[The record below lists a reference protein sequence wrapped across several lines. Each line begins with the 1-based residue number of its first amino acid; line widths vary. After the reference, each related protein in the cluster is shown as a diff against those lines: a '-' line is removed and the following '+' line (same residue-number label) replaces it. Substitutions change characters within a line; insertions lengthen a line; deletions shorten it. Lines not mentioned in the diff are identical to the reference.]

1 MGDFPRGGI
10 IARAARTI
18 RAVAALKIPLH
29 AANAGFF
36 IVLSVFPALL
46 LMLSL
51 LRYTHLE
58 VGDLLELLSSI
69 LPEAL
74 WDTAEE
80 LIISTYQ
87 NASASV
93 VGVSAVTALWS
104 ASRGI
109 HGLLGGLN
117 AVYGVTESRGYF
129 YARAISLLYTFAF
142 LIVMLLTLGLHVFGS
157 SLIGLLTMI
166 DNPVL
171 IFLVDIIDLRF
182 FLLLFL
188 GWNTGISSIDQ
199 ISKTVQ
205 FGYVSY
211 CIPAT
216 VAAPV
221 FCSQAK
227 LHIVIR
233 GNLFRCHR
241 NSIVPMNRRIS
252 MFGYS
257 QRHHSQY
264 QTQAEYQT
272 EYFAGNLKL
281 RFHVIPPIFL
291 YVTFSSRYVSIAS
304 IVCLAMVSK
313 LNPETNSTASC
324 IFSSGTS

>member
-1 MGDFPRGGI
+1 MGDYPRGGI

-18 RAVAALKIPLH
+18 RSVAALKIPLH

-51 LRYTHLE
+51 LRYTRLE

-80 LIISTYQ
+80 LIISIYQ
-87 NASASV
+87 STSASV

-117 AVYGVTESRGYF
+117 AVYGVTETRGYF

-142 LIVMLLTLGLHVFGS
+142 LVVMLLTLGLHVFGS
-157 SLIGLLTMI
+157 GLIGFLTMI

-171 IFLVDIIDLRF
+171 IFLVDLIDLRF
-182 FLLLFL
+182 FLLLILQTLVFTL
-188 GWNTGISSIDQ
+188 MFMALPDKPNRFGESLPGGLLASTGW
-199 ISKTVQ
+199 
-205 FGYVSY
+205 
-211 CIPAT
+211 
-216 VAAPV
+216 
-221 FCSQAK
+221 
-227 LHIVIR
+227 L
-233 GNLFRCHR
+233 
-241 NSIVPMNRRIS
+241 
-252 MFGYS
+252 
-257 QRHHSQY
+257 
-264 QTQAEYQT
+264 
-272 EYFAGNLKL
+272 
-281 RFHVIPPIFL
+281 
-291 YVTFSSRYVSIAS
+291 
-304 IVCLAMVSK
+304 
-313 LNPETNSTASC
+313 
-324 IFSSGTS
+324 IFSDLYSIYVENFSAYANVYGSVYAVALSMLWLYCCLSILFYGGVLNQYIAAEKD

>member
-1 MGDFPRGGI
+1 MGEYPRGGI

-58 VGDLLELLSSI
+58 VSDLLEMLGSI

-74 WDTAEE
+74 GDAAEE

-87 NASASV
+87 NTSASV

-117 AVYGVTESRGYF
+117 AVYGVTETRGYF

-171 IFLVDIIDLRF
+171 IFLVDLIDLRF
-182 FLLLFL
+182 FLLLILQTLVFTL
-188 GWNTGISSIDQ
+188 MFMALPDKPNRFGESLPGGLLASTGW
-199 ISKTVQ
+199 
-205 FGYVSY
+205 
-211 CIPAT
+211 
-216 VAAPV
+216 
-221 FCSQAK
+221 
-227 LHIVIR
+227 L
-233 GNLFRCHR
+233 
-241 NSIVPMNRRIS
+241 
-252 MFGYS
+252 
-257 QRHHSQY
+257 
-264 QTQAEYQT
+264 
-272 EYFAGNLKL
+272 
-281 RFHVIPPIFL
+281 
-291 YVTFSSRYVSIAS
+291 
-304 IVCLAMVSK
+304 
-313 LNPETNSTASC
+313 
-324 IFSSGTS
+324 IFSDLYSIYVENFSAYSNVYGSVYAVALSMLWLYCCLSILFYGGVLNQYLTAEIK

>member
-1 MGDFPRGGI
+1 MGDLPRGGI

-18 RAVAALKIPLH
+18 RSVAALKIPLH

-51 LRYTHLE
+51 LRYTRLE
-58 VGDLLELLSSI
+58 VGDLLELLGSI

-74 WDTAEE
+74 WDTAQE

-87 NASASV
+87 SASASV

-109 HGLLGGLN
+109 HGLLQGLN

-142 LIVMLLTLGLHVFGS
+142 LVVMLLTLGLHVFGS
-157 SLIGLLTMI
+157 SLIGFLTMI

-182 FLLLFL
+182 FLLLILQTLVFTL
-188 GWNTGISSIDQ
+188 MFMALPDKPNRFWDSIPGGLLASTGW
-199 ISKTVQ
+199 
-205 FGYVSY
+205 
-211 CIPAT
+211 
-216 VAAPV
+216 
-221 FCSQAK
+221 
-227 LHIVIR
+227 L
-233 GNLFRCHR
+233 
-241 NSIVPMNRRIS
+241 
-252 MFGYS
+252 
-257 QRHHSQY
+257 
-264 QTQAEYQT
+264 
-272 EYFAGNLKL
+272 
-281 RFHVIPPIFL
+281 
-291 YVTFSSRYVSIAS
+291 
-304 IVCLAMVSK
+304 
-313 LNPETNSTASC
+313 
-324 IFSSGTS
+324 IFSDLYSIYVENFSGYANVYGSVYAVALSMLWLYCCLSILFYGGVLNQYLAAQKS

>member
-1 MGDFPRGGI
+1 MGDLPRGGI

-18 RAVAALKIPLH
+18 RFVAALKITLH

-51 LRYTHLE
+51 LRYTRLE
-58 VGDLLELLSSI
+58 VGDLLELLGSI

-74 WDTAEE
+74 WDTAQE

-87 NASASV
+87 SASASV

-109 HGLLGGLN
+109 HGLLQGLN

-142 LIVMLLTLGLHVFGS
+142 LVVMLLTLGLHVFGS
-157 SLIGLLTMI
+157 SLIGFLTMI

-182 FLLLFL
+182 FLLLILQTLVFTL
-188 GWNTGISSIDQ
+188 MFMALPDKPNRFWDSIPGGLLASTGWLIFSDLYSIYVENF
-199 ISKTVQ
+199 S
-205 FGYVSY
+205 GYANVYGSVYAVALSMLWLY
-211 CIPAT
+211 CCLSILFYGG
-216 VAAPV
+216 VLNQYLAAPK
-221 FCSQAK
+221 S
-227 LHIVIR
+227 
-233 GNLFRCHR
+233 
-241 NSIVPMNRRIS
+241 
-252 MFGYS
+252 
-257 QRHHSQY
+257 
-264 QTQAEYQT
+264 
-272 EYFAGNLKL
+272 
-281 RFHVIPPIFL
+281 
-291 YVTFSSRYVSIAS
+291 
-304 IVCLAMVSK
+304 
-313 LNPETNSTASC
+313 
-324 IFSSGTS
+324 

>member
-51 LRYTHLE
+51 LRYTRLE
-58 VGDLLELLSSI
+58 VGDLLELLGSI

-157 SLIGLLTMI
+157 SLIGFLTMI

-182 FLLLFL
+182 FLLLILQTLVFTL
-188 GWNTGISSIDQ
+188 MFMALPDKPNRFWESLPGGLLASTGW
-199 ISKTVQ
+199 
-205 FGYVSY
+205 
-211 CIPAT
+211 
-216 VAAPV
+216 
-221 FCSQAK
+221 
-227 LHIVIR
+227 L
-233 GNLFRCHR
+233 
-241 NSIVPMNRRIS
+241 
-252 MFGYS
+252 
-257 QRHHSQY
+257 
-264 QTQAEYQT
+264 
-272 EYFAGNLKL
+272 
-281 RFHVIPPIFL
+281 
-291 YVTFSSRYVSIAS
+291 
-304 IVCLAMVSK
+304 
-313 LNPETNSTASC
+313 
-324 IFSSGTS
+324 IFSDLYSIYVENFSGYANVYGSVYAVALSMLWLYCCLSILFYGGVLNQYLAAEKG

>member
-1 MGDFPRGGI
+1 MWDHPRGGI
-10 IARAARTI
+10 IARAARTK

-51 LRYTHLE
+51 LRYAHLE
-58 VGDLLELLSSI
+58 VEDLLELLSSI

-87 NASASV
+87 STSASV

-129 YARAISLLYTFAF
+129 YARVISLLYTFAF
-142 LIVMLLTLGLHVFGS
+142 LVVMLLSLGLHVFGS
-157 SLIGLLTMI
+157 SLIGFLTMI

-171 IFLVDIIDLRF
+171 IFLVDLIDLRF
-182 FLLLFL
+182 FLLLILQTLVFTL
-188 GWNTGISSIDQ
+188 MFMALPDRPNRFWESLPGGLLASTGW
-199 ISKTVQ
+199 
-205 FGYVSY
+205 
-211 CIPAT
+211 
-216 VAAPV
+216 
-221 FCSQAK
+221 
-227 LHIVIR
+227 L
-233 GNLFRCHR
+233 
-241 NSIVPMNRRIS
+241 
-252 MFGYS
+252 
-257 QRHHSQY
+257 
-264 QTQAEYQT
+264 
-272 EYFAGNLKL
+272 
-281 RFHVIPPIFL
+281 
-291 YVTFSSRYVSIAS
+291 
-304 IVCLAMVSK
+304 
-313 LNPETNSTASC
+313 
-324 IFSSGTS
+324 IFSDLYSIYVENFSGYANVYGSVYAVALSMLWLYCCLSILFYGGVLNRYLAAEKT

>member
-1 MGDFPRGGI
+1 MGDYPRGGI

-18 RAVAALKIPLH
+18 RSVAALKIPLH

-87 NASASV
+87 STSASV

-117 AVYGVTESRGYF
+117 AVYGVTETRGYF

-142 LIVMLLTLGLHVFGS
+142 LVVMLLTLGLHVFGS
-157 SLIGLLTMI
+157 GLIGFLTMI

-171 IFLVDIIDLRF
+171 IFLVDLIDLRF
-182 FLLLFL
+182 FLLLILQTLVFTL
-188 GWNTGISSIDQ
+188 MFMALPDKPNRFGESLPGGLLASTGW
-199 ISKTVQ
+199 
-205 FGYVSY
+205 
-211 CIPAT
+211 
-216 VAAPV
+216 
-221 FCSQAK
+221 
-227 LHIVIR
+227 L
-233 GNLFRCHR
+233 
-241 NSIVPMNRRIS
+241 
-252 MFGYS
+252 
-257 QRHHSQY
+257 
-264 QTQAEYQT
+264 
-272 EYFAGNLKL
+272 
-281 RFHVIPPIFL
+281 
-291 YVTFSSRYVSIAS
+291 
-304 IVCLAMVSK
+304 
-313 LNPETNSTASC
+313 
-324 IFSSGTS
+324 IFSDLYSIYVENFSAYANVYGSVYAVALSMLWLYCCLSILFYGGVLNQYIAAEKD

>member
-74 WDTAEE
+74 WNTAEE

-182 FLLLFL
+182 FLLLILQTLVFTL
-188 GWNTGISSIDQ
+188 MFMALPDKPNRFWESLPGGLLASTGW
-199 ISKTVQ
+199 
-205 FGYVSY
+205 
-211 CIPAT
+211 
-216 VAAPV
+216 
-221 FCSQAK
+221 
-227 LHIVIR
+227 L
-233 GNLFRCHR
+233 
-241 NSIVPMNRRIS
+241 
-252 MFGYS
+252 
-257 QRHHSQY
+257 
-264 QTQAEYQT
+264 
-272 EYFAGNLKL
+272 
-281 RFHVIPPIFL
+281 
-291 YVTFSSRYVSIAS
+291 
-304 IVCLAMVSK
+304 
-313 LNPETNSTASC
+313 
-324 IFSSGTS
+324 IFSDIYSIYVENFSGYANVYGSVYAVALSMLWLYCCLSILFYGGVLNQYLAAEKS

>member
-87 NASASV
+87 STSASV

-117 AVYGVTESRGYF
+117 AVYGVAESRGYF

-182 FLLLFL
+182 FLLLILQTLVFTL
-188 GWNTGISSIDQ
+188 MFMALPDKPNRFWQSLPGGLLASTGW
-199 ISKTVQ
+199 
-205 FGYVSY
+205 
-211 CIPAT
+211 
-216 VAAPV
+216 
-221 FCSQAK
+221 
-227 LHIVIR
+227 L
-233 GNLFRCHR
+233 
-241 NSIVPMNRRIS
+241 
-252 MFGYS
+252 
-257 QRHHSQY
+257 
-264 QTQAEYQT
+264 
-272 EYFAGNLKL
+272 
-281 RFHVIPPIFL
+281 
-291 YVTFSSRYVSIAS
+291 
-304 IVCLAMVSK
+304 
-313 LNPETNSTASC
+313 
-324 IFSSGTS
+324 IFSDLYSIYVENFSGYANVYGSVYAVALSMLWLYCCLSILFYGGVLNQYLAAEKS

>member
-1 MGDFPRGGI
+1 MGDYPRGGI

-18 RAVAALKIPLH
+18 RSVAALKIPLH

-51 LRYTHLE
+51 LRYTRLE
-58 VGDLLELLSSI
+58 VGDLLELLGSI

-74 WDTAEE
+74 WDTAQE

-87 NASASV
+87 SASASV

-109 HGLLGGLN
+109 HGLLQGLN

-142 LIVMLLTLGLHVFGS
+142 LVVMLLTLGLHVFGS
-157 SLIGLLTMI
+157 SLIGFLTMI

-182 FLLLFL
+182 FLLLILQTLVFTL
-188 GWNTGISSIDQ
+188 MFMALPDKPNRFWDSIPGGLLASTGWLIFSDLYSTILYSYEQGINTG
-199 ISKTVQ
+199 K
-205 FGYVSY
+205 F
-211 CIPAT
+211 
-216 VAAPV
+216 
-221 FCSQAK
+221 
-227 LHIVIR
+227 
-233 GNLFRCHR
+233 
-241 NSIVPMNRRIS
+241 
-252 MFGYS
+252 
-257 QRHHSQY
+257 
-264 QTQAEYQT
+264 
-272 EYFAGNLKL
+272 
-281 RFHVIPPIFL
+281 
-291 YVTFSSRYVSIAS
+291 
-304 IVCLAMVSK
+304 
-313 LNPETNSTASC
+313 
-324 IFSSGTS
+324 

>member
-1 MGDFPRGGI
+1 MGDLPRGGI

-18 RAVAALKIPLH
+18 RSVAALKIPLH

-51 LRYTHLE
+51 LRYTRLE
-58 VGDLLELLSSI
+58 VGDLLELLGSI

-74 WDTAEE
+74 WDTAQE

-87 NASASV
+87 SASASV

-109 HGLLGGLN
+109 HGLLQGLN

-142 LIVMLLTLGLHVFGS
+142 LVVMLLTLGLHVFGS
-157 SLIGLLTMI
+157 SLIGFLTMI

-182 FLLLFL
+182 FLLLILQTLVFTL
-188 GWNTGISSIDQ
+188 MFMALPDKPNRFWDSIPGGLLASTGWLIFSDLYSIYVERFARL
-199 ISKTVQ
+199 SNV
-205 FGYVSY
+205 FGSVYAVALSMLWLY
-211 CIPAT
+211 C
-216 VAAPV
+216 
-221 FCSQAK
+221 CM
-227 LHIVIR
+227 
-233 GNLFRCHR
+233 
-241 NSIVPMNRRIS
+241 SIVFYGGALNRYLIN
-252 MFGYS
+252 M
-257 QRHHSQY
+257 
-264 QTQAEYQT
+264 E
-272 EYFAGNLKL
+272 K
-281 RFHVIPPIFL
+281 
-291 YVTFSSRYVSIAS
+291 
-304 IVCLAMVSK
+304 M
-313 LNPETNSTASC
+313 
-324 IFSSGTS
+324 

>member
-87 NASASV
+87 STSASV

-182 FLLLFL
+182 FLLLILQTLVFTL
-188 GWNTGISSIDQ
+188 MFMALPDKPNRFWESLPGGLLASTGW
-199 ISKTVQ
+199 
-205 FGYVSY
+205 
-211 CIPAT
+211 
-216 VAAPV
+216 
-221 FCSQAK
+221 
-227 LHIVIR
+227 L
-233 GNLFRCHR
+233 
-241 NSIVPMNRRIS
+241 
-252 MFGYS
+252 
-257 QRHHSQY
+257 
-264 QTQAEYQT
+264 
-272 EYFAGNLKL
+272 
-281 RFHVIPPIFL
+281 
-291 YVTFSSRYVSIAS
+291 
-304 IVCLAMVSK
+304 
-313 LNPETNSTASC
+313 
-324 IFSSGTS
+324 IFSDLYSIYVENFSGYANVYGSVYAVALSMLWLYCCLSILFYGGVLNQYLAAEKS

>member
-51 LRYTHLE
+51 LRYTRLE

-87 NASASV
+87 STSASV
-93 VGVSAVTALWS
+93 VGVSAATALWS

-142 LIVMLLTLGLHVFGS
+142 LMVMLLTLGLHVFGS

-182 FLLLFL
+182 FLLLILQTLVFTL
-188 GWNTGISSIDQ
+188 MFMALPDKPNRFWESLPGGLLASTGW
-199 ISKTVQ
+199 
-205 FGYVSY
+205 
-211 CIPAT
+211 
-216 VAAPV
+216 
-221 FCSQAK
+221 
-227 LHIVIR
+227 L
-233 GNLFRCHR
+233 
-241 NSIVPMNRRIS
+241 
-252 MFGYS
+252 
-257 QRHHSQY
+257 
-264 QTQAEYQT
+264 
-272 EYFAGNLKL
+272 
-281 RFHVIPPIFL
+281 
-291 YVTFSSRYVSIAS
+291 
-304 IVCLAMVSK
+304 
-313 LNPETNSTASC
+313 
-324 IFSSGTS
+324 IFSDLYSIYVENFSGYANVYGSVYAVALSMLWLYCCLSILFYGGVLNRYLAGEKF

>member
-1 MGDFPRGGI
+1 MGDLPRGGI

-18 RAVAALKIPLH
+18 RSVAALKIPLH

-51 LRYTHLE
+51 LRYTRLE
-58 VGDLLELLSSI
+58 VGDLLELLGSI

-74 WDTAEE
+74 WDTAQE

-87 NASASV
+87 SASASV

-109 HGLLGGLN
+109 HGLLQGLN

-142 LIVMLLTLGLHVFGS
+142 LVVMLLTLGLHVFGS
-157 SLIGLLTMI
+157 SLIGFLTMI

-182 FLLLFL
+182 FLLLILQTLVFTL
-188 GWNTGISSIDQ
+188 MFMALPDKPNRFWDSIPGGLLASTGWLIFSDLYSIYVENF
-199 ISKTVQ
+199 S
-205 FGYVSY
+205 GYANVYGSVYAVALSMLWLY
-211 CIPAT
+211 CCLSILFYGG
-216 VAAPV
+216 VLNQYLAAPK
-221 FCSQAK
+221 S
-227 LHIVIR
+227 
-233 GNLFRCHR
+233 
-241 NSIVPMNRRIS
+241 
-252 MFGYS
+252 
-257 QRHHSQY
+257 
-264 QTQAEYQT
+264 
-272 EYFAGNLKL
+272 
-281 RFHVIPPIFL
+281 
-291 YVTFSSRYVSIAS
+291 
-304 IVCLAMVSK
+304 
-313 LNPETNSTASC
+313 
-324 IFSSGTS
+324 

>member
-51 LRYTHLE
+51 LRYTRLE

-87 NASASV
+87 STSASV
-93 VGVSAVTALWS
+93 VGVSAATALWS

-142 LIVMLLTLGLHVFGS
+142 LMVMLLTLGLHVFGS

-182 FLLLFL
+182 FLLLILQTLVFTL
-188 GWNTGISSIDQ
+188 MFMALPDKPNRFWESLPGGLLASTGW
-199 ISKTVQ
+199 
-205 FGYVSY
+205 
-211 CIPAT
+211 
-216 VAAPV
+216 
-221 FCSQAK
+221 
-227 LHIVIR
+227 L
-233 GNLFRCHR
+233 
-241 NSIVPMNRRIS
+241 
-252 MFGYS
+252 
-257 QRHHSQY
+257 
-264 QTQAEYQT
+264 
-272 EYFAGNLKL
+272 
-281 RFHVIPPIFL
+281 
-291 YVTFSSRYVSIAS
+291 
-304 IVCLAMVSK
+304 
-313 LNPETNSTASC
+313 
-324 IFSSGTS
+324 IFSDLYSIYVENYSGYANVYGSVYAVALSMLWLYCCLSILFYGGVLNRYLAGEKF

>member
-1 MGDFPRGGI
+1 MEDYPRGGI

-58 VGDLLELLSSI
+58 VGDLLELLGSI

-74 WDTAEE
+74 GDTAEE

-87 NASASV
+87 STSASV

-109 HGLLGGLN
+109 HGLLQGLN
-117 AVYGVTESRGYF
+117 AVYGVTESRGCF

-142 LIVMLLTLGLHVFGS
+142 LLVMLLTLGLHVFGS
-157 SLIGLLTMI
+157 SLIGFLTMI

-171 IFLVDIIDLRF
+171 IFLVDLIDLRF
-182 FLLLFL
+182 FLLLILQTLVFTL
-188 GWNTGISSIDQ
+188 MFMALPDKPNRFWDSLPGGLLASTGW
-199 ISKTVQ
+199 
-205 FGYVSY
+205 
-211 CIPAT
+211 
-216 VAAPV
+216 
-221 FCSQAK
+221 
-227 LHIVIR
+227 L
-233 GNLFRCHR
+233 
-241 NSIVPMNRRIS
+241 
-252 MFGYS
+252 
-257 QRHHSQY
+257 
-264 QTQAEYQT
+264 
-272 EYFAGNLKL
+272 
-281 RFHVIPPIFL
+281 
-291 YVTFSSRYVSIAS
+291 
-304 IVCLAMVSK
+304 
-313 LNPETNSTASC
+313 
-324 IFSSGTS
+324 IFSDLYSIYVENFSGYANIYGSVYAVALSMLWLYCCLSILFYGGVLNQYLAAEKER

>member
-1 MGDFPRGGI
+1 MGDLPRGGI

-18 RAVAALKIPLH
+18 RSVAALKIPLH

-51 LRYTHLE
+51 LRYTRLE
-58 VGDLLELLSSI
+58 VGDLLELLGSI

-74 WDTAEE
+74 WDTAQE

-87 NASASV
+87 SASASV

-109 HGLLGGLN
+109 HGLLQGLN

-142 LIVMLLTLGLHVFGS
+142 LVVMLLTLGLHVFGS
-157 SLIGLLTMI
+157 SLIGFLTMI

-182 FLLLFL
+182 FLLLILQTLVFTL
-188 GWNTGISSIDQ
+188 MFMALPDKPNRFWDSIPGGLLASTGWLIFSDLYSIYVENF
-199 ISKTVQ
+199 S
-205 FGYVSY
+205 GYANVYGSVYAVALSMLWLY
-211 CIPAT
+211 C
-216 VAAPV
+216 
-221 FCSQAK
+221 C
-227 LHIVIR
+227 L
-233 GNLFRCHR
+233 
-241 NSIVPMNRRIS
+241 SIV
-252 MFGYS
+252 
-257 QRHHSQY
+257 
-264 QTQAEYQT
+264 
-272 EYFAGNLKL
+272 
-281 RFHVIPPIFL
+281 L
-291 YVTFSSRYVSIAS
+291 YGGA
-304 IVCLAMVSK
+304 
-313 LNPETNSTASC
+313 LNCWLQEQER
-324 IFSSGTS
+324 

>member
-1 MGDFPRGGI
+1 MGDYPRGGI

-18 RAVAALKIPLH
+18 RSVAALKIPLH

-51 LRYTHLE
+51 LRYTRLE

-80 LIISTYQ
+80 LIISIYQ
-87 NASASV
+87 STSASV

-117 AVYGVTESRGYF
+117 AVYGVTETRGYF

-142 LIVMLLTLGLHVFGS
+142 LVVMLLTLGLHVFGS
-157 SLIGLLTMI
+157 GLIGFLTMI

-171 IFLVDIIDLRF
+171 IFLVDLIDLRF
-182 FLLLFL
+182 FLLLILQTLVFTL
-188 GWNTGISSIDQ
+188 MFMALPDKPNRFGESLPGGLLASTGW
-199 ISKTVQ
+199 
-205 FGYVSY
+205 
-211 CIPAT
+211 
-216 VAAPV
+216 
-221 FCSQAK
+221 
-227 LHIVIR
+227 L
-233 GNLFRCHR
+233 
-241 NSIVPMNRRIS
+241 
-252 MFGYS
+252 
-257 QRHHSQY
+257 
-264 QTQAEYQT
+264 
-272 EYFAGNLKL
+272 
-281 RFHVIPPIFL
+281 
-291 YVTFSSRYVSIAS
+291 
-304 IVCLAMVSK
+304 
-313 LNPETNSTASC
+313 
-324 IFSSGTS
+324 IFSDLYSIYVENFSAYANVYGSVYAVALSMLWLYCCLSILFYGGVLNQYLAAEKD

>member
-1 MGDFPRGGI
+1 MGDYPRGGI

-18 RAVAALKIPLH
+18 RSVAALKIPLH

-87 NASASV
+87 STSASV

-117 AVYGVTESRGYF
+117 AVYGVTETRGYF

-142 LIVMLLTLGLHVFGS
+142 LVVMLLTLGLHVFGS
-157 SLIGLLTMI
+157 GLIGFLTMI

-171 IFLVDIIDLRF
+171 IFLVDLIDLRF
-182 FLLLFL
+182 FLLLILQTLVFTL
-188 GWNTGISSIDQ
+188 MFMALPDKPNRFGESLPGGLLASTGW
-199 ISKTVQ
+199 
-205 FGYVSY
+205 
-211 CIPAT
+211 
-216 VAAPV
+216 
-221 FCSQAK
+221 
-227 LHIVIR
+227 L
-233 GNLFRCHR
+233 
-241 NSIVPMNRRIS
+241 
-252 MFGYS
+252 
-257 QRHHSQY
+257 
-264 QTQAEYQT
+264 
-272 EYFAGNLKL
+272 
-281 RFHVIPPIFL
+281 
-291 YVTFSSRYVSIAS
+291 
-304 IVCLAMVSK
+304 
-313 LNPETNSTASC
+313 
-324 IFSSGTS
+324 IFSDLYSIYVENFSAYANVYGSVYAVALSMLWLYCCLSILFYGGVMNQYLAAEKD

>member
-1 MGDFPRGGI
+1 MRDFPRGGI
-10 IARAARTI
+10 IARAVRTI

-58 VGDLLELLSSI
+58 VGDLLELLASI

-80 LIISTYQ
+80 LVISTYQ
-87 NASASV
+87 STTASV

-142 LIVMLLTLGLHVFGS
+142 LVVMLLTLGLHVFGS
-157 SLIGLLTMI
+157 SLISLLTMI

-171 IFLVDIIDLRF
+171 IFLVDLIDLRF
-182 FLLLFL
+182 FLLLILQTLVFTL
-188 GWNTGISSIDQ
+188 MFMALPDKPNRFWESLPGGLLASTGW
-199 ISKTVQ
+199 
-205 FGYVSY
+205 
-211 CIPAT
+211 
-216 VAAPV
+216 
-221 FCSQAK
+221 
-227 LHIVIR
+227 L
-233 GNLFRCHR
+233 
-241 NSIVPMNRRIS
+241 
-252 MFGYS
+252 
-257 QRHHSQY
+257 
-264 QTQAEYQT
+264 
-272 EYFAGNLKL
+272 
-281 RFHVIPPIFL
+281 
-291 YVTFSSRYVSIAS
+291 
-304 IVCLAMVSK
+304 
-313 LNPETNSTASC
+313 
-324 IFSSGTS
+324 IFSDLYSVYVENFSAYANVYGSVYAVALSMLWLYCCLSILFYGGVLNQYLADEKER

>member
-1 MGDFPRGGI
+1 MWDHPKGGI
-10 IARAARTI
+10 IARAARTK

-51 LRYTHLE
+51 LRYAHLE
-58 VGDLLELLSSI
+58 VEDLLELLSSI

-87 NASASV
+87 STSASV

-129 YARAISLLYTFAF
+129 YARVISLLYTFAF
-142 LIVMLLTLGLHVFGS
+142 LVVMLLSLGLHVFGS
-157 SLIGLLTMI
+157 SLIGFLTMI

-171 IFLVDIIDLRF
+171 IFLVDLIDLRF
-182 FLLLFL
+182 FLLLILQTLVFTL
-188 GWNTGISSIDQ
+188 MFMALPDRPNRFWESLPGGLLASTGW
-199 ISKTVQ
+199 
-205 FGYVSY
+205 
-211 CIPAT
+211 
-216 VAAPV
+216 
-221 FCSQAK
+221 
-227 LHIVIR
+227 L
-233 GNLFRCHR
+233 
-241 NSIVPMNRRIS
+241 
-252 MFGYS
+252 
-257 QRHHSQY
+257 
-264 QTQAEYQT
+264 
-272 EYFAGNLKL
+272 
-281 RFHVIPPIFL
+281 
-291 YVTFSSRYVSIAS
+291 
-304 IVCLAMVSK
+304 
-313 LNPETNSTASC
+313 
-324 IFSSGTS
+324 IFSDLYSIYVENFSGYANVYGSVYAVALSMLWLYCCLSILFYGGVLNRYLAAEKT